1 MKFFLKNARHLG
13 APVDLLCEDGKIVT
27 MTPAGKTPAPEDAQ
41 TEDAGGLVLL
51 PGLTDCHV
59 HLREPGFEWKEDI
72 GTGLEAAAHGGF
84 CQVMCMPN
92 TKPVNDSASVTRFML
107 ERARRPP
114 PLPRGRRKRGTRQQ
128 GNGPSRRTEGRRLRC
143 HLQ

>member
-72 GTGLEAAAHGGF
+72 DTGAYSIVRRMSSVLVMGLPSLVMATQPASFSSPRRAISLLASPTLAAPTG
-84 CQVMCMPN
+84 
-92 TKPVNDSASVTRFML
+92 
-107 ERARRPP
+107 
-114 PLPRGRRKRGTRQQ
+114 
-128 GNGPSRRTEGRRLRC
+128 
-143 HLQ
+143 